1 MSVPAPT
8 ADELLETIRR
18 SNLPTLVVEGVQ
30 DVRALR
36 HIEEATGLIGSILQ
50 CGGRTAALHIHD
62 RIEDFLSIPI
72 VFMLDRDLSVLRS
85 VPRRS
90 HRIVWT
96 WGYSLENDLLSG
108 SEIDKMFDE
117 KDAILF
123 NKILNSLVHWQ
134 AHAIFFSKKNKCGPT
149 LKEPADAVVD
159 CSTGVIRSHHVSAK
173 FNHEIFGSIYKKIQK
188 NPKRYIRGKQLLGAY
203 QIILNRPGRAGRMN
217 NRAIVDVCLTQGKNK
232 KMRNIISRIR
242 RKLLGC

>member
-18 SNLPTLVVEGVQ
+18 SNLPTLLVEGVQ

-36 HIEEATGLIGSILQ
+36 NIEEATGLIGSILQ

-62 RIEDFLSIPI
+62 RIEDFLSIPV

-96 WGYSLENDLLSG
+96 WGYSLENDLLPG
-108 SEIDKMFDE
+108 SEIDKMFNE
-117 KDAILF
+117 KEAILF

-134 AHAIFFSKKNKCGPT
+134 AHAIFFAKKNKCGPN

-173 FNHEIFGSIYKKIQK
+173 FNHEIFGSIYKK
-188 NPKRYIRGKQLLGAY
+188 NPEKSKAIYKRKAIAWCLPDHSQST
-203 QIILNRPGRAGRMN
+203 RPCRAN
-217 NRAIVDVCLTQGKNK
+217 E
-232 KMRNIISRIR
+232 
-242 RKLLGC
+242 